1 MRISNKARGIAME
14 TTVLMIRHAESPF
27 IFGKERTRGLSKKGK
42 EDASAITTVLH
53 SFNIDVI
60 VSSPYTRAIQT
71 IQGLADDHML
81 EIHIIEGLREKQL
94 KGAYQLPTEEIDEA
108 IKKSFQD
115 LDYCLEGGESSRN
128 VQNRAIPEI
137 IHLLE
142 KYAGQTIV
150 ICTHGNIMA
159 IIFHY
164 FDTRYGYDFWKN
176 TSKPDIYQLI
186 FEGVQLNTVQRLN
199 EENTFCKFPL

>member
-1 MRISNKARGIAME
+1 ME

-81 EIHIIEGLREKQL
+81 EIHIIEGL
-94 KGAYQLPTEEIDEA
+94 
-108 IKKSFQD
+108 
-115 LDYCLEGGESSRN
+115 
-128 VQNRAIPEI
+128 
-137 IHLLE
+137 
-142 KYAGQTIV
+142 
-150 ICTHGNIMA
+150 
-159 IIFHY
+159 
-164 FDTRYGYDFWKN
+164 
-176 TSKPDIYQLI
+176 
-186 FEGVQLNTVQRLN
+186 
-199 EENTFCKFPL
+199 